1 MVTLLKIKKTTF
13 EKSENL
19 EKRIHVSQDLS
30 KIVTEN

>member
-1 MVTLLKIKKTTF
+1 MVTLLKIKKKAF

-30 KIVTEN
+30 KILTEN

>member
-1 MVTLLKIKKTTF
+1 MVTLLKIKKKTF

-30 KIVTEN
+30 KISTEN